1 MILSFIAI
9 ILSIIESQVLLLLLA
24 LTLPPQHCV
33 ATKLHQY
40 REYLRQKVRGI
51 LTELK
56 QRLKTLYGEHLVQ
69 VVLFGSQA
77 RGDANP
83 ASDIDVLVVLKG
95 PFDSEVEN
103 SLSSKLLAEL
113 SLRYSE
119 AISCIFISDFDFQHS
134 QEPLLRNVRQEG
146 VVV

>member
-1 MILSFIAI
+1 M
-9 ILSIIESQVLLLLLA
+9 
-24 LTLPPQHCV
+24 
-33 ATKLHQY
+33 
-40 REYLRQKVRGI
+40 
-51 LTELK
+51 
-56 QRLKTLYGEHLVQ
+56 Q